1 MNGMLNSAVKQ
12 GLRAGKILVLGALL
26 TGCAVPQ
33 GKTGHKP
40 ITPTTVK
47 SATPAGTAQETIGSN
62 EAERLGQ
69 CQRELAALQVASPS
83 RYQQR
88 KAEFDRL
95 MAGAAQYGGIRTSVN
110 NETQDTLDSLYRYKV
125 GRLCA
130 EISQDVLTGLMD
142 TGEQGK

>member
-1 MNGMLNSAVKQ
+1 MNGMWNSAIKQ
-12 GLRAGKILVLGALL
+12 GLRAGKILALGALL
-26 TGCAVPQ
+26 SGCVVPQ
-33 GKTGHKP
+33 GKNGHKP

-47 SATPAGTAQETIGSN
+47 STTQTPAATQSAS
-62 EAERLGQ
+62 EAERLAQ
-69 CQRELAALQVASPS
+69 CQRELAALQVASPA

-110 NETQDTLDSLYRYKV
+110 TETQDTLDSLYRYKV

-130 EISQDVLTGLMD
+130 EISQDVLSGLMD

>member
-1 MNGMLNSAVKQ
+1 MNGMWNSAIKQ

-26 TGCAVPQ
+26 SGCAVPQ
-33 GKTGHKP
+33 GKNGHKP
-40 ITPTTVK
+40 VTPTTVK
-47 SATPAGTAQETIGSN
+47 STMQTPVAAQSAG
-62 EAERLGQ
+62 EAERLAQ

-130 EISQDVLTGLMD
+130 EISQDVLSGLME

>member
-1 MNGMLNSAVKQ
+1 MNGMWNSAIKQ
-12 GLRAGKILVLGALL
+12 GLRAGKILMLGALL
-26 TGCAVPQ
+26 SGCAVPS

-40 ITPTTVK
+40 LTPTTVK
-47 SATPAGTAQETIGSN
+47 STAQTPVAAQNAG
-62 EAERLGQ
+62 EAERLSQ
-69 CQRELAALQVASPS
+69 CQRELAALQVASPA
-83 RYQQR
+83 RFQQR

-130 EISQDVLTGLMD
+130 EISQDVLSGLME